1 MAQPHE
7 VLGVAANADEA
18 TINAAFRR
26 AAKKFHP
33 DLNNGDASGIQ
44 RLRRL
49 IAARD
54 FLANRRW
61 RSSCGPKV
69 RYRLPSIRKAGIG
82 KSTVFAFVLAGTCS
96 LLLLAALVPY
106 PAGNPPKVSVV
117 AKTSST
123 ARVAAVPVSPVDT
136 EIPDAGS
143 ADIKAIRDFR
153 EEPGYSPAE
162 GAKRQASSPA
172 ADIRNAMKRAG
183 ALMSKTIRRIASEL

>member
-26 AAKKFHP
+26 AAKKYHP

-69 RYRLPSIRKAGIG
+69 RYRLTSIRKAGIG
-82 KSTVFAFVLAGTCS
+82 KSTVFAFVLAGACS
-96 LLLLAALVPY
+96 LLLLAALAPY

-117 AKTSST
+117 NKTSM

-183 ALMSKTIRRIASEL
+183 ALMSHTSR